1 MNRYKVE
8 PGIHVTFELIQN
20 VTHDYSIES
29 SVKNH

>member
-8 PGIHVTFELIQN
+8 PDIHVTFEFIQN
-20 VTHDYSIES
+20 VTHDNWIDL